1 MYTKVVIIN
10 FTPLVKIISTASSLI
25 VICYNTSLTFISNIK
40 IENEILIQNIFK
52 LFYIYLLA
60 KWADKNNQNNNKK
73 MFTYIIQKCSIPNA

>member
-40 IENEILIQNIFK
+40 IENEILIQNILK

-60 KWADKNNQNNNKK
+60 K
-73 MFTYIIQKCSIPNA
+73 